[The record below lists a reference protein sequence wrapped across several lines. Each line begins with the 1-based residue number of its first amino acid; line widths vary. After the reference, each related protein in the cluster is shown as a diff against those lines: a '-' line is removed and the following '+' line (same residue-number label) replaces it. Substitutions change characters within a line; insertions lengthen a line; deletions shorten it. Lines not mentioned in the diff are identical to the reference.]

1 MFEVRFK
8 DIDPDTGEISQD
20 KRICECEDHMEAFW
34 VQKSLESQWFSSEG
48 AQDPNREFYIKRK
61 DETH

>member
-20 KRICECEDHMEAFW
+20 RRICECEDHQEALW
-34 VQKSLESQWFSSEG
+34 VQKSLESDWFSTG
-48 AQDPNREFYIKRK
+48 GPQDPTREFYIKK
-61 DETH
+61 DGEVN